1 MKVKL
6 LTRSPHL
13 NRILI
18 SKLNEIGITDFTIVD
33 SRQPLL
39 PQLADAEIIVNGFGN
54 IDKTIVD
61 GCPNLQLIQQ
71 TGIGIDNVDVSYCT
85 SKSILV
91 ANVPLANAVS
101 VAEHT
106 LFLILYLA
114 KNIKEKRST
123 SANDNANDDTINPP
137 SGLLSERRIPDT
149 LGSEIQGKT
158 LVIIGLGATGLEVA
172 KRAKSCG
179 MNVTAVT
186 KSPFLKKPVGVDK
199 AYYVDSL
206 GGSEILAESLSRAD
220 YVSLHT
226 PLTQE
231 TKNMLGAK
239 ELALMKKSAFLVNVA
254 RAPIVDK
261 EALFTALSTNKISG
275 AAFDVFW
282 EEEKTQSTS
291 PSPDPNDKLLKLP
304 NFILTPHIAGW
315 TVESVDTIARIIA
328 TNLER
333 FAQAQIPLTVINPEL
348 TY

>member
-6 LTRSPHL
+6 LTRSPDL
-13 NRILI
+13 NKILI
-18 SKLNEIGITDFTIVD
+18 SKLNQIGLTDYAIVD
-33 SRQPLL
+33 YRQQSLLL
-39 PQLADAEIIVNGFGN
+39 PQLADAEVIVNGFGN
-54 IDKTIVD
+54 IDKTIID

-114 KNIKEKRST
+114 KNIKEKSIDNNNSQQRS
-123 SANDNANDDTINPP
+123 SSD
-137 SGLLSERRIPDT
+137 LLLERRISNT

-172 KRAKSCG
+172 KRAKSFG
-179 MNVTAVT
+179 MNVVAVT
-186 KSPFLKKPVGVDK
+186 KSPFLKKPGGVDK

-206 GGSEILAESLSRAD
+206 GGSEILSESLSRAD

-226 PLTQE
+226 PLTEE
-231 TKNMLGAK
+231 TKNMIGAK
-239 ELALMKKSAFLVNVA
+239 ELALMRKSAYLINVA
-254 RAPIVDK
+254 RAAIVDK

-275 AAFDVFW
+275 AAFDVSW
-282 EEEKTQSTS
+282 EEEPS
-291 PSPDPNDKLLKLP
+291 PSDPKDKLAKLP
-304 NFILTPHIAGW
+304 NFIFTPHIAGW
-315 TVESVDTIARIIA
+315 TTESVDTIARIIA

-333 FAQAQIPLTVINPEL
+333 FAQAQIPLTIVNPEL

>member
-1 MKVKL
+1 LKIKL
-6 LTRSPHL
+6 LTRSCDF
-13 NRILI
+13 NKILI
-18 SKLNEIGITDFTIVD
+18 SKLNQTGLTDETIVVD
-33 SRQPLL
+33 YKQPLL
-39 PQLADAEIIVNGFGN
+39 PQVADAEVIVNGFGS
-54 IDKTIVD
+54 IDKTIID

-114 KNIKEKRST
+114 KNLKPSV
-123 SANDNANDDTINPP
+123 DTNNHI
-137 SGLLSERRIPDT
+137 SDLLFEVRVPNT

-158 LVIIGLGATGLEVA
+158 ILIIGLGATGLEVA
-172 KRAKSCG
+172 KRAKSLG
-179 MNVTAVT
+179 MHVIAVT
-186 KSPFLKKPVGVDK
+186 KNPFLKKQGGIDK
-199 AYYVDSL
+199 AYYVDNL
-206 GGSEILAESLSRAD
+206 GGSEILSDSLSRAD

-226 PLTQE
+226 PLTEE
-231 TKNMLGAK
+231 TKNMIGAK
-239 ELALMKKSAFLVNVA
+239 ELGLMKKSAFLVNVA

-261 EALFTALSTNKISG
+261 EALFTTLSTNKISG

-282 EEEKTQSTS
+282 DEE
-291 PSPDPNDKLLKLP
+291 PPPDPNDKLLKLH

-315 TVESVDTIARIIA
+315 TIESVDTIARIIA

-333 FAQAQIPLTVINPEL
+333 LAQAQVPLTIVNPEL